1 MSTLGLALL
10 VGGAALLT
18 SGLLFL
24 LPYGRKEL
32 RQQQTFRESID
43 RIDLHLREMRRE
55 QP

>member
-1 MSTLGLALL
+1 MSTLGLACLA
-10 VGGAALLT
+10 GGAALLT

-24 LPYGRKEL
+24 LPLRRKEL
-32 RQQQTFRESID
+32 RQQQTFQESID